1 MSRDFFELLVIF
13 SLCLVPIDNLLG
25 RDLNILDGLVN
36 ALGGLVGILVRLAGM
51 VDILEGL
58 GLDGI
63 VEQLS
68 QRVRRIR
75 PGGGP

>member
-1 MSRDFFELLVIF
+1 MSRDFFGLLVIS
-13 SLCLVPIDNLLG
+13 SLCLVVIDNLLG

-36 ALGGLVGILVRLAGM
+36 ALGGAGCILVRLAGM

-58 GLDGI
+58 GLGGI

-68 QRVRRIR
+68 QRVRRVR

>member
-1 MSRDFFELLVIF
+1 MSRDFFGLLVIF
-13 SLCLVPIDNLLG
+13 SICLEPIDNLLG

-36 ALGGLVGILVRLAGM
+36 ALGGVVGILVRLAGM

-75 PGGGP
+75 PGGGL

>member
-1 MSRDFFELLVIF
+1 M
-13 SLCLVPIDNLLG
+13 LG
-25 RDLNILDGLVN
+25 RDSNVLDGLVN

-58 GLDGI
+58 GLGGM

-68 QRVRRIR
+68 QRVTRVR

>member
-1 MSRDFFELLVIF
+1 MKCDFFGLLVIF

-36 ALGGLVGILVRLAGM
+36 ALGGVVGILVRLAGM

-58 GLDGI
+58 GLGGI

-68 QRVRRIR
+68 QRVRRVR

>member
-1 MSRDFFELLVIF
+1 MLVIF
-13 SLCLVPIDNLLG
+13 SLCLPIDNLLG
-25 RDLNILDGLVN
+25 RDLIILDGLVN
-36 ALGGLVGILVRLAGM
+36 ALGGVVGILVRLAGM

-75 PGGGP
+75 PGGGL

>member
-1 MSRDFFELLVIF
+1 MKCDFFGLLVIF

-25 RDLNILDGLVN
+25 RDFNILVGLVN
-36 ALGGLVGILVRLAGM
+36 ALDGVVGILVRLAGL
-51 VDILEGL
+51 VDILKGL
-58 GLDGI
+58 GLGGI

-68 QRVRRIR
+68 QRVRRVR

>member
-1 MSRDFFELLVIF
+1 MSRDFFGLLVIS
-13 SLCLVPIDNLLG
+13 SLCLVVIDNLLG

-36 ALGGLVGILVRLAGM
+36 ALGGVGCILVRLAGM

-58 GLDGI
+58 GLGGI

-68 QRVRRIR
+68 QRVRRVR

>member
-1 MSRDFFELLVIF
+1 MGLLVIF
-13 SLCLVPIDNLLG
+13 SPCLVPIDNLLG
-25 RDLNILDGLVN
+25 RDLNVLDGLVN
-36 ALGGLVGILVRLAGM
+36 ALGGVVGILVRLAGM

-75 PGGGP
+75 PGGGL

>member
-1 MSRDFFELLVIF
+1 MKCDFFGLLVIF

-25 RDLNILDGLVN
+25 RDLNILVGLVN
-36 ALGGLVGILVRLAGM
+36 ALDGVVGILVRLAGL
-51 VDILEGL
+51 VDILKGL
-58 GLDGI
+58 GLGGI

-68 QRVRRIR
+68 QRVRRVR

>member
-1 MSRDFFELLVIF
+1 MGLLVIF
-13 SLCLVPIDNLLG
+13 SPCLVPIDNLLG
-25 RDLNILDGLVN
+25 RDLNVLDGLVN
-36 ALGGLVGILVRLAGM
+36 ALGGVVGILVRLAGM

-58 GLDGI
+58 GLGGI

>member
-1 MSRDFFELLVIF
+1 M
-13 SLCLVPIDNLLG
+13 PIDNLLG

-36 ALGGLVGILVRLAGM
+36 ALGGVVGILVRLAGM

-58 GLDGI
+58 GLGGI

-68 QRVRRIR
+68 QRVRRVR

>member
-1 MSRDFFELLVIF
+1 MKCDFFGLLVIF

-36 ALGGLVGILVRLAGM
+36 ALGGVVGILVRLAGL
-51 VDILEGL
+51 VDILKGL
-58 GLDGI
+58 GLGGI

-68 QRVRRIR
+68 QRVRRVR

>member
-1 MSRDFFELLVIF
+1 MKCDFFGLLVIF

-25 RDLNILDGLVN
+25 RDFNILVGLVN
-36 ALGGLVGILVRLAGM
+36 ALDGVVGILVRLAGL
-51 VDILEGL
+51 VDILKGL
-58 GLDGI
+58 GLGGI

-68 QRVRRIR
+68 QRVRRLR

>member
-1 MSRDFFELLVIF
+1 MKCDFFGLLVIF

-25 RDLNILDGLVN
+25 RDWNILDGLVN
-36 ALGGLVGILVRLAGM
+36 ALGGVVGILVRLAGM

-58 GLDGI
+58 GLGGI

-68 QRVRRIR
+68 QRVRRVR

>member
-1 MSRDFFELLVIF
+1 MKCDFFGLLVIF

-25 RDLNILDGLVN
+25 RDFNILVGLVN
-36 ALGGLVGILVRLAGM
+36 ALDGVVGILVRLAGM

-58 GLDGI
+58 GLSGI

-68 QRVRRIR
+68 QRVRRVR

>member
-1 MSRDFFELLVIF
+1 M
-13 SLCLVPIDNLLG
+13 PIDNLLG
-25 RDLNILDGLVN
+25 SDLNVLDGLVN

-58 GLDGI
+58 GLGGI

>member
-1 MSRDFFELLVIF
+1 MKCDFFGLLVIF

-36 ALGGLVGILVRLAGM
+36 ALGGVVGILVRLAGM
-51 VDILEGL
+51 IDILEGL
-58 GLDGI
+58 GLGGI

-68 QRVRRIR
+68 QRVRRVR